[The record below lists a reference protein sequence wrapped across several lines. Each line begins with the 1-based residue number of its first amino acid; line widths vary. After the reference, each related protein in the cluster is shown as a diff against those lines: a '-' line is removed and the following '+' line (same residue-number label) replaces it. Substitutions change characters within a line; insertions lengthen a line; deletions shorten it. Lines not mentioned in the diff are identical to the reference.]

1 MASACEGRLWF
12 IPTHKV
18 VHRPLPL
25 MPDSIL
31 RQVSE
36 ELTFVC
42 TTVPPFSFQGQKPA
56 TVTTCIRLY
65 LIQVGLLQSSRAHT
79 NIRLGVGGWSVCRCN
94 DPLYVSL
101 SQKDVAQRSWQGS
114 NRPGPPRPTAYC
126 VPSQG
131 PVWWISS
138 GLGLLLACRQACRCF
153 IVEGLRGNS

>member
-1 MASACEGRLWF
+1 MWGPSL
-12 IPTHKV
+12 IYTH
-18 VHRPLPL
+18 
-25 MPDSIL
+25 
-31 RQVSE
+31 
-36 ELTFVC
+36 T
-42 TTVPPFSFQGQKPA
+42 
-56 TVTTCIRLY
+56 
-65 LIQVGLLQSSRAHT
+65 QSSAQAFAFNAWLYFTASLRGAHFCVHYSSPFLISGSETRYSNDVHSFVSHPSRAPSIIARAHT